1 MRNFKIENKEIS
13 GMKKILILFVSF
25 LILTSCT
32 DYIQKRDNAETQ
44 YKSLELKIDSLT
56 NVEKNCVRTIDSLR
70 AVQRDILSNQ
80 ESRERND
87 RLIKER
93 NSLGREINEQRTI
106 CYGLTKVNNALKDE
120 IKSNKFNINFC
131 KNIYII
137 SVRIHQTTYSLS
149 ISEHVKNKLNDV
161 VFEIPVDKSY
171 YDKCRVGQEVTDA
184 GLKMGSLLRDGDFSK
199 LKITVEGKRMVKR

>member
-1 MRNFKIENKEIS
+1 
-13 GMKKILILFVSF
+13 MKKILFLLVSF
-25 LILTSCT
+25 LTLASCT

-44 YKSLELKIDSLT
+44 CKSLELKIDSLV
-56 NVEKNCVRTIDSLR
+56 NVEKNCTRTIDSLR

-80 ESRERND
+80 ESRERN
-87 RLIKER
+87 
-93 NSLGREINEQRTI
+93 SLGREINEQRTI
-106 CYGLTKVNNALKDE
+106 CYGLTKTNNELKDE

-137 SVRIHQTTYSLS
+137 SIRIHQTTYSLS

-171 YDKCRVGQEVTDA
+171 YDKCRIGQEVTET

-199 LKITVEGKRMVKR
+199 LKITVEGKRIVKR

>member
-1 MRNFKIENKEIS
+1 MRNFKIGNKEIS
-13 GMKKILILFVSF
+13 GMKKILILLVSF
-25 LILTSCT
+25 LSLTSCT

-56 NVEKNCVRTIDSLR
+56 NVEKNYTRTIDSLR
-70 AVQRDILSNQ
+70 VVQRNILSNQ

-106 CYGLTKVNNALKDE
+106 CYGLTKTNNALKDE
-120 IKSNKFNINFC
+120 IKSNKFNIDFC

-137 SVRIHQTTYSLS
+137 SVRIHQTTYTLS

-161 VFEIPVDKSY
+161 VFEIAVDKSY
-171 YDKCRVGQEVTDA
+171 YDKCRIGQEVTDA

-199 LKITVEGKRMVKR
+199 LKITVEGKRIVKR

>member
-1 MRNFKIENKEIS
+1 
-13 GMKKILILFVSF
+13 MKKFLFLLVSF

-44 YKSLELKIDSLT
+44 CKSLELKIDSMT
-56 NVEKNCVRTIDSLR
+56 NVEKNYTRTIDSLR
-70 AVQRDILSNQ
+70 TVQRDILSNQ

-106 CYGLTKVNNALKDE
+106 CYGLTKTNNELKDE
-120 IKSNKFNINFC
+120 IKSNKFNIDFC
-131 KNIYII
+131 KNLYII
-137 SVRIHQTTYSLS
+137 SVRIHQTTYTLS

-161 VFEIPVDKSY
+161 IFEIPVDKSY
-171 YDKCRVGQEVTDA
+171 YDKCRIGQEVTDA
-184 GLKMGSLLRDGDFSK
+184 GFKMGSLLRDGDFSK
-199 LKITVEGKRMVKR
+199 LKITVEGKRVIKR

>member
-1 MRNFKIENKEIS
+1 MRKFKIENKEIS
-13 GMKKILILFVSF
+13 DMKNFLILLVSF
-25 LILTSCT
+25 LTLTSCT

-44 YKSLELKIDSLT
+44 YKSFELKIDSLT
-56 NVEKNCVRTIDSLR
+56 NVEKNYTRTIDSLR
-70 AVQRDILSNQ
+70 AIQRDILSNQ
-80 ESRERND
+80 ESRERNG

-93 NSLGREINEQRTI
+93 NSLGREISEQRTI
-106 CYGLTKVNNALKDE
+106 CYGLTKTNNALKDE

-137 SVRIHQTTYSLS
+137 SIRIHQTTYTLS

-161 VFEIPVDKSY
+161 VFEIPVDTSY
-171 YDKCRVGQEVTDA
+171 YDKCRVGQEVTDTK
-184 GLKMGSLLRDGDFSK
+184 LKMGSLLRDGDFSK